1 MTHNSLKP
9 AGGFAS
15 GLSRYAVQGVI
26 GLGAIFVAGVFT
38 GLLVRMAERGT
49 FDAKGV
55 LIAAGLLA
63 LFAVLGWIMVRLY
76 KAHGLPRSEPIGPSE
91 RKIRS
96 IWMFTFSIGAIGGA
110 LSLLLARP
118 LGFDSA
124 SGMIDALFSNAPMPP
139 LLAALLLALL
149 ACTTAITIA
158 YYRLIDEHE
167 VAAQQ
172 YASNVSFNA
181 YALIMVAWWLAAKGG
196 FAAPL
201 DAGAVFAITM
211 AVWMVVWLWRRYR

>member
-1 MTHNSLKP
+1 MTPNSLKP
-9 AGGFAS
+9 AGRFTS
-15 GLSRYAVQGVI
+15 GLYRYAVQGVI

-49 FDAKGV
+49 FDTKGV

-63 LFAVLGWIMVRLY
+63 LFGLLGWIMVRLY

-96 IWMFTFSIGAIGGA
+96 IWMIAFAIGVSVNA
-110 LSLLLARP
+110 LLLLARP

-124 SGMIDALFSNAPMPP
+124 SGMIDVLFSNAPMPP

-158 YYRLIDEHE
+158 HYRLIDEHE